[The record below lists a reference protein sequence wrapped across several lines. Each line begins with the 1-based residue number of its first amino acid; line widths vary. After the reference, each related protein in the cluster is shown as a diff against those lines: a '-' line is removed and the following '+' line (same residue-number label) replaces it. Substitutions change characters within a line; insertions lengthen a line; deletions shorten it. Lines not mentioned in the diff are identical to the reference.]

1 MINTQNKEENPL
13 LLQWQSHFA
22 PQNKEDF
29 MLDKMIG
36 FIGAGNMGS
45 AMIGGILD
53 ASLVT
58 TSQIIASAHSPETLD
73 KIRTKF
79 SIETTQ
85 SNEVVAERSD
95 ILFLAVKPNKFSE
108 VLPQIKGHLKPDCI
122 VVSIAAGQPIANIE
136 ALLGEVRLVRA
147 MPNTPAL
154 VGGAMSALCPNDKV
168 TPEEVK
174 LVESLFNSFGRAEV
188 VPESIH
194 HAFRY
199 NFCTAEAVESL
210 FNSFGRAEVVPESM
224 MDAVVGVSGSS
235 PAYVYMFI
243 EAMADAAVADGMPR
257 AQAYKFAAQSVL
269 GAAKMVLETGKH
281 PGELKDAVCS
291 PGGTTIE
298 AVAALEH
305 GGFRDTVISAQ
316 RACSK
321 KSYDMSQ
328 K

>member
-1 MINTQNKEENPL
+1 
-13 LLQWQSHFA
+13 
-22 PQNKEDF
+22 

-136 ALLGEVRLVRA
+136 ALLGEVRLIRA

-154 VGGAMSALCPNDKV
+154 VGAAMSALCPNDKV

-174 LVESLFNSFGRAEV
+174 L
-188 VPESIH
+188 
-194 HAFRY
+194 
-199 NFCTAEAVESL
+199 VESL

-243 EAMADAAVADGMPR
+243 EAMADAAVAQGLPR
-257 AQAYKFAAQSVL
+257 KQAYTFAAQTLL
-269 GAAKMVLETGKH
+269 GSAKMVLETGQH

-291 PGGTTIE
+291 PAGTTIE
-298 AVAALEH
+298 AVNVLEKKGMRSAVIEAVTAA
-305 GGFRDTVISAQ
+305 A
-316 RACSK
+316 K
-321 KSYDMSQ
+321 KNHQ
-328 K
+328 LGKKKEK

>member
-1 MINTQNKEENPL
+1 
-13 LLQWQSHFA
+13 
-22 PQNKEDF
+22 

-136 ALLGEVRLVRA
+136 ALLGEVRLIRA

-154 VGGAMSALCPNDKV
+154 VGAAMSARPNDKV

-188 VPESIH
+188 VPES
-194 HAFRY
+194 
-199 NFCTAEAVESL
+199 
-210 FNSFGRAEVVPESM
+210 M

-235 PAYVYMFI
+235 CLCLYVY
-243 EAMADAAVADGMPR
+243 
-257 AQAYKFAAQSVL
+257 
-269 GAAKMVLETGKH
+269 
-281 PGELKDAVCS
+281 
-291 PGGTTIE
+291 
-298 AVAALEH
+298 
-305 GGFRDTVISAQ
+305 
-316 RACSK
+316 
-321 KSYDMSQ
+321 
-328 K
+328 

>member
-1 MINTQNKEENPL
+1 
-13 LLQWQSHFA
+13 
-22 PQNKEDF
+22 

-154 VGGAMSALCPNDKV
+154 VGAAMSALCPNDKV

-174 LVESLFNSFGRAEV
+174 L
-188 VPESIH
+188 
-194 HAFRY
+194 
-199 NFCTAEAVESL
+199 VESL

-321 KSYDMSQ
+321 KSYDMNQ